1 VGRRQVRH
9 SMSQWVINIIQ
20 VPVTSS
26 RILDSKKSGEPS
38 RRVESGLGVL
48 DNNSVN
54 LLMAFLMS
62 VGGMVVASFVWE
74 IPVRSNY
81 SR

>member
-1 VGRRQVRH
+1 MGRRQVRH

-74 IPVRSNY
+74 IPVRSIY

>member
-1 VGRRQVRH
+1 MRH
-9 SMSQWVINIIQ
+9 SMSNWVINIIQ

-74 IPVRSNY
+74 IPVRSIY

>member
-1 VGRRQVRH
+1 MRH

>member
-1 VGRRQVRH
+1 
-9 SMSQWVINIIQ
+9 MSQWVINIIQ

-74 IPVRSNY
+74 IPVRSIY

>member
-1 VGRRQVRH
+1 VRH
-9 SMSQWVINIIQ
+9 SMSKWVINIIQ

-74 IPVRSNY
+74 IPVRSIY

>member
-1 VGRRQVRH
+1 
-9 SMSQWVINIIQ
+9 MSNWVINIIQ

-74 IPVRSNY
+74 IPVRSIY